1 MVVALCI
8 RPVEAKADSIPSV
21 EREMG
26 HNCPL
31 LAEESWQLLASGE
44 GKAVFCKTVAASPR

>member
-1 MVVALCI
+1 VVVALCI